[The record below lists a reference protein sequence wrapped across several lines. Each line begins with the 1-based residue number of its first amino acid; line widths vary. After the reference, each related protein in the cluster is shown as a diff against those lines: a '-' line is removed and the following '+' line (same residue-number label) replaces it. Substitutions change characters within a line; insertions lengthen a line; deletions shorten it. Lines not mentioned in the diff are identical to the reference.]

1 MRTPILSRA
10 EASRWEPDCGAYF
23 EEYQDGLFDDFNQ
36 IQFVLSSEN
45 LLANIEKGELIFGYA
60 GVDGIFFCFLEGKP
74 GIWAYYGIDDEYV
87 LIAPSLSEF
96 VSKWKRGKI
105 VL

>member
-1 MRTPILSRA
+1 MRTPIHSRG
-10 EASRWEPDCGAYF
+10 EASRWEPDCAAYF
-23 EEYQDGLFDDFNQ
+23 DEYQDGLFDDFNQ

-45 LLANIEKGELIFGYA
+45 LIANIEKGDLIFGYA

-74 GIWAYYGIDDEYV
+74 GVWAYYGIDDHYV
-87 LIAPSLSEF
+87 LIAPSISVF
-96 VSKWKRGKI
+96 VSKWERGEI

>member
-1 MRTPILSRA
+1 MRTPVKSRA

-23 EEYQDGLFDDFNQ
+23 TDFQDGLYDDYNQ
-36 IQFVLSSEN
+36 IQFVLQSEN
-45 LLANIEKGELIFGYA
+45 LLADFEKGELIFGYA

-74 GIWAYYGIDDEYV
+74 GVWAYYGIEEDYV
-87 LIAPSLSEF
+87 LIAPDIFDF
-96 VSKWKRGKI
+96 VSKWQKRQI